1 MIDLTKN
8 IVKGAV
14 TELVATFDKN
24 EKLDLGMFENEV
36 DFQLEAGIKGLFTGG
51 LASESLYTT
60 QEERAAMTRVT
71 VKKAKG
77 KVPVIGNIV
86 ELRPSDAHAL
96 LKAYEDAGVDA
107 VCVTQPYVIGYTQD
121 TLCKYFSDLAESTK
135 LPVYVYN
142 APQTSNTLT
151 PGTVTKIANNNENV
165 VGYKDSTQD
174 IIHLQSVQAG
184 IKAGKHWECVS
195 GSDATIFPTLA
206 VGGCGIISLISAVFP
221 KPIIDIC
228 EIYFSGDIEGAF
240 EKQKEILEI
249 RTALKGAPFLAGY
262 KYASS
267 LIGLPLGIVRAP
279 LSDASDAE
287 KAKIKEN
294 LTRLGLIK

>member
-1 MIDLTKN
+1 MDLTKFM
-8 IVKGAV
+8 VKGAV
-14 TELVATFDKN
+14 TELVSTFDDN

-51 LASESLYTT
+51 FASESLYTT
-60 QEERAAMTRVT
+60 QEERVAMTKVA
-71 VKKAKG
+71 VEKANG
-77 KVPVIGNIV
+77 KVPVIGNIA
-86 ELRPSDAHAL
+86 ELRPCDALAL
-96 LKAYEDAGVDA
+96 LKSLEEIGVDA
-107 VCVTQPYVIGYTQD
+107 VCVTQPYVLGYTQD
-121 TLCKYFSDLAESTK
+121 MMVKYFTKLAESTK

-151 PGTVTKIANNNENV
+151 PATVAKIANNNENV

-184 IKAGKHWECVS
+184 IKEGKHWECVS
-195 GSDATIFPTLA
+195 GSDATIFPTLT

-228 EIYFSGDIEGAF
+228 DIYFSGNVEGAF

-262 KYASS
+262 KYAAS

-287 KAKIKEN
+287 KAKIKDN
-294 LTRLGLIK
+294 MIKLGLVK